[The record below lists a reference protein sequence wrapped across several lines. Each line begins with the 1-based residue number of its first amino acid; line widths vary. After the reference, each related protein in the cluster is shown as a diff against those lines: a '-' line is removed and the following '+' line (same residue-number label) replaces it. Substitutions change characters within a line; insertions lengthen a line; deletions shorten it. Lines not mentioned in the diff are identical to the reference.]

1 MKPPTK
7 LAIDARNRKTPRR
20 FQPLGPGLAWALP
33 AIFVLLALSIYPLIF
48 AVKVSLTGADGAFTL
63 ANFTRLLH
71 DRLFAIA
78 AVQTLVLTIAALSI
92 EFTLGLGLAL
102 LIDSLARAKSFFRA
116 GLLVPMLLPPVVA
129 AVAWRLIFNP
139 QFGVLNGTLRE
150 LGVNTAGLLWTG
162 GDRSALASVIL
173 VDVWEW
179 TPFLFLLLSAGL
191 QAIPPEPL
199 EAARIDG
206 ASAWQIFRDVTLP
219 LLRPV
224 ILLALLLRAMDLMRI
239 FDQIFILTQGGP
251 GTATETLSL
260 YIYRTAFRFSSFG
273 YAAAMS
279 FVLLAATLIFS
290 RGLMRLMRTRS
301 VASR

>member
-1 MKPPTK
+1 MTH
-7 LAIDARNRKTPRR
+7 RR
-20 FQPLGPGLAWALP
+20 PYLLGAAGLPWILP
-33 AIFVLLALSIYPLIF
+33 AVAVLLALSTYPLIY
-48 AVKVSLTGADGAFTL
+48 AVKVSLTASNGTFTL
-63 ANFTRLLH
+63 ANFARLAG
-71 DRLFAIA
+71 DRVFGAA
-78 AVQTLVLTIAALSI
+78 AVQTLVLTIAALMV
-92 EFTLGLGLAL
+92 EFTLGLALAL

-150 LGVNTAGLLWTG
+150 LGFNTASLLWTG

-191 QAIPPEPL
+191 QAIPPEPM

-224 ILLALLLRAMDLMRI
+224 ILLALLLRAMDLVRI

-251 GTATETLSL
+251 GTATETVSL
-260 YIYRTAFRFSSFG
+260 YIYRTAFRFSNFG

-279 FVLLAATLIFS
+279 FVLLAATMVFS
-290 RGLMRLMRTRS
+290 RGLIRIMRPRTQG
-301 VASR
+301 AG

>member
-1 MKPPTK
+1 MSQLRALSDGRASKG
-7 LAIDARNRKTPRR
+7 RPRA
-20 FQPLGPGLAWALP
+20 LKGLPWVLP
-33 AIFVLLALSIYPLIF
+33 AVLVLLALSIYPLIYSI
-48 AVKVSLTGADGAFTL
+48 KVSLTAADGAFTF
-63 ANFTRLLH
+63 ANFTRLAA
-71 DRLFAIA
+71 DRVFGVA
-78 AVQTLVLTIAALSI
+78 AMQTIVLTVAALAI
-92 EFTLGLGLAL
+92 EFTLGLSLAL
-102 LIDSLARAKSFFRA
+102 LVDSLARAKSFFRA
-116 GLLVPMLLPPVVA
+116 GLLVPMLVPPVVA

-150 LGVNTAGLLWTG
+150 LGVNTASLLWTG

-191 QAIPPEPL
+191 QAIPPEPI

-224 ILLALLLRAMDLMRI
+224 ILLALLLRAMDLVRI

-251 GTATETLSL
+251 GTATEAVSL
-260 YIYRTAFRFSSFG
+260 YIYRTAFRFSNFG

-279 FVLLAATLIFS
+279 FALLAATILFS
-290 RGLMRLMRTRS
+290 RGLMKLMRAPTGKR
-301 VASR
+301 